1 MSREDTRTQMNEAYF
16 SLPQWIA
23 DEFLPVRDAVSILLD
38 QNQDEL
44 AISLVNAIPV
54 PANITETQIT
64 EFVSAKT
71 AMIGGIQALIADF
84 IANDPLRSPLNIA
97 ERELAD
103 QRRNQYQP

>member
-16 SLPQWIA
+16 SLPQWIV
-23 DEFLPVRDAVSILLD
+23 DEFIPVRDAVSILLD

-44 AISLVNAIPV
+44 AISLVDAIPV

-71 AMIGGIQALIADF
+71 AMINGIETLITIREQENPFNSPEALAF
-84 IANDPLRSPLNIA
+84 L
-97 ERELAD
+97 ELAA
-103 QRRNQYQP
+103 QRRLQ

>member
-38 QNQDEL
+38 QKQDEL

-71 AMIGGIQALIADF
+71 AMIGGIEALITIREQENPF
-84 IANDPLRSPLNIA
+84 NSPEALA
-97 ERELAD
+97 MFELAAH
-103 QRRNQYQP
+103 RRLQQ

>member
-38 QNQDEL
+38 QKQDEL

-71 AMIGGIQALIADF
+71 AMIGGIQALITIREQENPF
-84 IANDPLRSPLNIA
+84 NSPEALA
-97 ERELAD
+97 MFELAA
-103 QRRNQYQP
+103 QRRLQQ

>member
-38 QNQDEL
+38 QNQDEV
-44 AISLVNAIPV
+44 AVSLVDAIPV

-71 AMIGGIQALIADF
+71 AMIGGIQALITIREQENPF
-84 IANDPLRSPLNIA
+84 NSPEALA
-97 ERELAD
+97 MFELAA
-103 QRRNQYQP
+103 QRRLQQ

>member
-38 QNQDEL
+38 QKQDEL

-71 AMIGGIQALIADF
+71 AMIGGIEALITIREQENPF
-84 IANDPLRSPLNIA
+84 NSPEALA
-97 ERELAD
+97 MFELAA
-103 QRRNQYQP
+103 QRRLQQ

>member
-1 MSREDTRTQMNEAYF
+1 MSREDARTQMNEAYF

-23 DEFLPVRDAVSILLD
+23 DEFLPVRDTVSILLD

-71 AMIGGIQALIADF
+71 AMIGGIQALITIREQENPF
-84 IANDPLRSPLNIA
+84 NSPEALA
-97 ERELAD
+97 MLELAA
-103 QRRNQYQP
+103 QRRLEQ

>member
-38 QNQDEL
+38 QNQDEV
-44 AISLVNAIPV
+44 AVSLVNAIPV

-64 EFVSAKT
+64 EFISAKT
-71 AMIGGIQALIADF
+71 AMIGGIQALITIREQENPF
-84 IANDPLRSPLNIA
+84 NSPEALA
-97 ERELAD
+97 MFELAA
-103 QRRNQYQP
+103 QRRLQQ

>member
-38 QNQDEL
+38 QKQDEL
-44 AISLVNAIPV
+44 AISLVDAIPV

-71 AMIGGIQALIADF
+71 AMIGGIQALITITEQENPF
-84 IANDPLRSPLNIA
+84 NSPEALA
-97 ERELAD
+97 MFELAA
-103 QRRNQYQP
+103 QRRLQQ

>member
-38 QNQDEL
+38 QKQDEV
-44 AISLVNAIPV
+44 AVSLVNAIPV

-64 EFVSAKT
+64 EFISAKT
-71 AMIGGIQALIADF
+71 AMIGGIQALITIREQENPF
-84 IANDPLRSPLNIA
+84 NSPEALA
-97 ERELAD
+97 MLELAA
-103 QRRNQYQP
+103 QRRLQQ